1 MIKVTHV
8 ITDLSLG
15 GAEVMLYRLLC
26 TMDRGKFENQV
37 ISLTDLGE
45 VADKIRRARV
55 PVAALGMKRGVP
67 NPLAVTRLGRWIRQ
81 SGAQIVQT
89 WMYHANLIGAL
100 AARLAGDIPVV
111 WGIHQADLD
120 PQVNKPLTLWTAKC
134 CAHMSRW
141 LPRSIVFV
149 SQAALLLHVRF
160 GYAAKSMEVIPNGF
174 DLQEFKPDT
183 AARLSLRKELHVRDN
198 TLLIGMAA
206 RFHPQKDH
214 YNFIQVAAHL
224 HAVMPEV
231 HFVLCGRGV
240 SSDNPE
246 LMQRIA
252 LARIQQRCH
261 LLGERSD
268 IGSFFAALDIATSS
282 SMSEA
287 FPLCV
292 GEAMACGT
300 SCVVTDVG
308 DSARIV
314 GSTGKVVPPKDPC
327 ALASAWRELIEAG
340 PEMRGH
346 LGMTARSRVQQHFS
360 LNTVVQRYQAI
371 YQKLA
376 GETPPS
382 VRWSGLVQRAG

>member
-15 GAEVMLYRLLC
+15 GAEMMLYRLLS
-26 TMDRGKFENQV
+26 TMDREKFKNEV

-45 VADKIRRARV
+45 VADKIRRVGV
-55 PVAALGMKRGVP
+55 PVDALGMNRRFP
-67 NPLAVTRLGRWIRQ
+67 NPLAITRLCRRIRH
-81 SGAQIVQT
+81 SRAQVVQA

-100 AARLAGDIPVV
+100 AGRLVGDIPVV

-149 SQAALLLHVRF
+149 SQAALLLHTRF
-160 GYAAKSMEVIPNGF
+160 GYAAKRMEVIPNGF
-174 DLQEFKPDT
+174 DLEAFKPDP
-183 AARLSLRKELHVRDN
+183 AARLSLRKELQIPEN

-214 YNFIQVAAHL
+214 YNFIQAAGHL
-224 HAVMPEV
+224 HAVLPEV

-240 SSDNPE
+240 TSDNPE

-252 LARIQQRCH
+252 LAGIEQPCH

-268 IGSFFAALDIATSS
+268 IGSFFAGIDIATSS

-287 FPLCV
+287 FALSI

-300 SCVVTDVG
+300 PCVVTNVG

-314 GSTGKVVPPKDPC
+314 ASTGEVVPPKDPC

-340 PEMRGH
+340 PEMRLH
-346 LGMTARSRVQQHFS
+346 LGMTARSRVRQHFS
-360 LNTVVQRYQAI
+360 LKTVVERYQAI
-371 YQKLA
+371 YQELV
-376 GETPPS
+376 GETS
-382 VRWSGLVQRAG
+382 RSLRGWGLVQRA